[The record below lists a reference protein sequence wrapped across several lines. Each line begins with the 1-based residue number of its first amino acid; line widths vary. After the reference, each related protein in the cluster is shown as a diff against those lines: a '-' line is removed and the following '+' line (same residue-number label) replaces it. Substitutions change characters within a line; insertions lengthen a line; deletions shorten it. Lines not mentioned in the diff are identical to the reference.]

1 MGFHRC
7 PIVLAVGWLLVW
19 PLFTDAAT
27 DVVVKQDDVPL
38 RVECSG
44 HAREVAR
51 LSKGQTLR
59 LRFSIATGNS
69 GCYSVSAEMDGSTVR
84 GYVSKDAVTGAEDF
98 EKTRRAASA
107 DTHVLVSV
115 ISSRLPEPT
124 GTGSKAPPRSG
135 RPAQGGLLGQPA
147 ANFTLSD
154 LSRRSYSL
162 GSLRG
167 RVVMLNFW
175 ATWCG
180 PCREDMPQL
189 QALHQELSPRG
200 LVLLGVNSESPDRAG
215 DFLRQNQYTFPNL
228 VDEGGRVA
236 DQYQVGAIPTAVII
250 DRQGRIASYLVG
262 LHSQRTLRAALGR
275 AGLPL

>member
-1 MGFHRC
+1 MGFHRS
-7 PIVLAVGWLLVW
+7 PIVLAAGWLLVW
-19 PLFTDAAT
+19 PPLTDGAT
-27 DVVVKQDDVPL
+27 DIVVKQDDVPL

-69 GCYSVSAEMDGSTVR
+69 GCYSVSAEIDGSTVR
-84 GYVSKDAVTGAEDF
+84 GYVAKDLVTGAEDF

-107 DTHVLVSV
+107 DTQVLVSV
-115 ISSRLPEPT
+115 ISSRLPGQS
-124 GTGSKAPPRSG
+124 GTGGNAPPRSG
-135 RPAQGGLLGQPA
+135 QPAQGGLLGQPA
-147 ANFTLSD
+147 GDFTLSD

-180 PCREDMPQL
+180 PCRKDMPQL
-189 QALHQELSPRG
+189 QALHQELSSRG
-200 LVLLGVNSESPDRAG
+200 LVLLGVNSESRERAG
-215 DFLRQNQYTFPNL
+215 DFLRQNRYTFPNL

-236 DQYQVGAIPTAVII
+236 GQYQVRAIPTAVII

-262 LHSQRTLRAALGR
+262 LHSKRTLRAALGR